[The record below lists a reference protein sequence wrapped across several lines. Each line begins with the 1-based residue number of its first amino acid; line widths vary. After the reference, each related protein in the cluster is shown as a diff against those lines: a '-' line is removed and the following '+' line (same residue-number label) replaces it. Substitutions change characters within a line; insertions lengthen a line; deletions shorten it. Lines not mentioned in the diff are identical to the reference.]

1 MPLEVVF
8 GADFQRFSGKI
19 ERGDDFGAILGRIF
33 AGSIFS
39 SNFHS
44 FRARLD
50 RKNQAKPLYC
60 HQKSRFRQSIG
71 NPVRGSI
78 FHRFWGYLGTLLA
91 GNWSHGAI
99 FAPKNKLQ
107 NDIENQSRF
116 SWILEVSVRRGKPNQ
131 IARRPSRADTNYLIC
146 SLVAL

>member
-1 MPLEVVF
+1 MDFRVPLEVVF
-8 GADFQRFSGKI
+8 GADFRRFSGKI

-78 FHRFWGYLGTLLA
+78 FHRFWGHFGMLLA
-91 GNWSHGAI
+91 GNWSPGAI
-99 FAPKNKLQ
+99 FAGKNEL
-107 NDIENQSRF
+107 
-116 SWILEVSVRRGKPNQ
+116 
-131 IARRPSRADTNYLIC
+131 
-146 SLVAL
+146 